1 LIAPQ
6 FINITGGEL
15 IEMRTSDKV
24 KLLENILEV
33 TIGDKI
39 KKVAYDVNN
48 NVMEFDIKTSGK
60 D

>member
-1 LIAPQ
+1 
-6 FINITGGEL
+6 
-15 IEMRTSDKV
+15 MRTSDKV